1 MIKYIIVIGTSTG
14 GPRALQDVI
23 PLFPREIP
31 AAILIVQHMPSGF
44 TKSLAERLDSLSFIK
59 VKEAQ
64 EGDVLKAGHA
74 YLAPG
79 DFHMVLNKY
88 RLEGYKIGLNKNPP
102 VLGHRPS
109 VNVMMNSVA
118 KVVTNKDVIAI
129 IMTGMGI
136 DGSEGILKIK
146 KNGGKT
152 IAQSED
158 TCIVYGMPKSAVEA
172 GAIDKIVPLQEIT
185 KEALKFMGV

>member
-14 GPRALQDVI
+14 GPRALQDVV

-64 EGDVLKAGHA
+64 DGDVLKAGHA

-88 RLEGYKIGLNKNPP
+88 RVEGYKIGLNKNPP
-102 VLGHRPS
+102 VMNHRPS

-118 KVVTNKDVIAI
+118 KVVNNKDVIAI
-129 IMTGMGI
+129 IMTGMGS

-152 IAQSED
+152 IAQNED
-158 TCIVYGMPKSAVEA
+158 TCIVYGMPKSAVEV

-185 KEALKFMGV
+185 KEVLKFMGV

>member
-1 MIKYIIVIGTSTG
+1 MIKYIVVIGTSTG
-14 GPRALQDVI
+14 GPRALQDVV

-64 EGDVLKAGHA
+64 DGDVLKAGHA

-79 DFHMVLNKY
+79 GFHMVLNNY
-88 RLEGYKIGLNKNPP
+88 RIEGYKIGLNKNPP

-118 KVVTNKDVIAI
+118 RVVNDKDVIAI
-129 IMTGMGI
+129 MMTGMGS

-146 KNGGKT
+146 NTGGKT
-152 IAQSED
+152 IAQNED